1 MRVNAAGGDAP
12 ATFSVVAWPSARSRG
27 QSLAPTTPPI
37 GHNPT
42 SASRFERQLP
52 ATTILTY
59 GLPSLGTGA
68 MFGMLLLYFMKFS
81 TDVLLIAPAAIG
93 AILGVSRLWDAVSD
107 PIAGYWSDRT
117 RTRIGRR
124 RPWIL
129 ASAVPIGIAF
139 MALWSPPQSLSNTML
154 VAWMAFFTFL
164 FFSVY
169 TAYAVPFRALGTEL
183 GAGYHDRTRV
193 FASSAFLGYI
203 GAFFAIGVIF
213 GLERTDDPRALAKTM
228 VGIAA
233 AFTVATMVFT
243 ALRLREQPDR
253 VDKGSSRGAGAFM
266 DVVRNRYAWPL
277 LGVHFLSD
285 LGGASFASLLPYVSD
300 YILDTPGYTAYY
312 QLALLLG
319 LTLGIPFWVPM
330 SRRIGKRGAW
340 LVATIIQ
347 VPLCVGYLF
356 LEQGQAAFLV
366 VGMFLIG
373 FLNGAAGA
381 VAQSMQSD
389 VIDYDEY
396 KTGERKEGVYFASWN
411 FLQKTAFGIN
421 LAFIGFMLQWSGF
434 TPNVEQSLVAQRAI
448 SFGFVGLPFLTMIAI
463 VILLTRFRL
472 DEKTHGEIL
481 LKLEERK
488 RAAQRATT

>member
-1 MRVNAAGGDAP
+1 MVAKTEPGGQQSELAAGGK
-12 ATFSVVAWPSARSRG
+12 T
-27 QSLAPTTPPI
+27 LPT
-37 GHNPT
+37 
-42 SASRFERQLP
+42 
-52 ATTILTY
+52 TTILTY

-93 AILGVSRLWDAVSD
+93 AILGVSRIWDAISD

-117 RTRIGRR
+117 RTRMGRR

-129 ASAVPIGIAF
+129 ASALPIGIAF
-139 MALWSPPQSLSNTML
+139 YALWSPPMSLSNGAL
-154 VAWMAFFTFL
+154 VAWMAVFAFVFFT
-164 FFSVY
+164 VY
-169 TAYAVPFRALGTEL
+169 TAYTVPFRALGTEL

-193 FASSAFLGYI
+193 FATSALLGYI

-213 GLERTDDPRALAKTM
+213 SLERTDDPRGLATIM
-228 VGIAA
+228 VSIASIATIAA
-233 AFTVATMVFT
+233 MVFT
-243 ALRLREQPDR
+243 AMRLREQPDR
-253 VDKGSSRGAGAFM
+253 VDKGSARGMGAFL
-266 DVVRNRYAWPL
+266 DVLRNRHAWPL

-300 YILDTPGYTAYY
+300 YILKTPGYTAYY

-340 LVATIIQ
+340 LIATILQ
-347 VPLCVGYLF
+347 VPLCAGYLL
-356 LEQGQAAFLV
+356 LEEGHAVLLIG
-366 VGMFLIG
+366 GMFFIG

-396 KTGERKEGVYFASWN
+396 RTGERKEGVYFASWN

-421 LAFIGFMLQWSGF
+421 LALIGFLLQWAGF
-434 TPNVEQSLVAQRAI
+434 TPNVEQSATAQQAI
-448 SFGFVGLPFLTMIAI
+448 SFGFVGLPFVTMIII
-463 VILLTRFRL
+463 VVLLSRFRL
-472 DEKTHGEIL
+472 DEKTHAGIL
-481 LKLEERK
+481 LELEKRK
-488 RAAQRATT
+488 RTRTQP

>member
-1 MRVNAAGGDAP
+1 MASTTAP
-12 ATFSVVAWPSARSRG
+12 A
-27 QSLAPTTPPI
+27 
-37 GHNPT
+37 GHHHGT
-42 SASRFERQLP
+42 AKSDGSLP
-52 ATTILTY
+52 AATIFTY
-59 GLPSLGTGA
+59 GLPSIGTGA

-93 AILGVSRLWDAVSD
+93 AILGISRIWDAISD

-117 RTRIGRR
+117 RTRLGRR

-129 ASAVPIGIAF
+129 ASALPIGIAF
-139 MALWSPPQSLSNTML
+139 FALWSPPASLSDTML
-154 VAWMAFFTFL
+154 VAWMAFFAFL
-164 FFSVY
+164 FFTVY
-169 TAYAVPFRALGTEL
+169 TAYTVPFRALGTEL

-193 FASSAFLGYI
+193 FATSALLGYI
-203 GAFFAIGVIF
+203 GAFFAIGVIY
-213 GLERTDDPRALAKTM
+213 GLERTDDPRGLATVM
-228 VGIAA
+228 VSIASVV
-233 AFTVATMVFT
+233 TIVAMVFT
-243 ALRLREQPDR
+243 SLRLREQPDR
-253 VDKGSSRGAGAFM
+253 VDKGSSRGMGAFL
-266 DVVRNRYAWPL
+266 DVLRNRHAWPL

-300 YILDTPGYTAYY
+300 YILKTPGYTAYY

-340 LVATIIQ
+340 LIATMCQ
-347 VPLCVGYLF
+347 VPLCAGYLF
-356 LEQGQAAFLV
+356 LEEGYAVFLIG
-366 VGMFLIG
+366 GMFLIG

-396 KTGERKEGVYFASWN
+396 CTGERKEGVYFASWN

-421 LAFIGFMLQWSGF
+421 LALIGFLLQWAGF
-434 TPNVEQSLVAQRAI
+434 TPNVEQSATAQQAI
-448 SFGFVGLPFLTMIAI
+448 SFGFVGLPFLTMIF
-463 VILLTRFRL
+463 VIFLLSRFRL
-472 DEKTHGEIL
+472 DEKTHAEIL

-488 RAAQRATT
+488 RNPGGRS